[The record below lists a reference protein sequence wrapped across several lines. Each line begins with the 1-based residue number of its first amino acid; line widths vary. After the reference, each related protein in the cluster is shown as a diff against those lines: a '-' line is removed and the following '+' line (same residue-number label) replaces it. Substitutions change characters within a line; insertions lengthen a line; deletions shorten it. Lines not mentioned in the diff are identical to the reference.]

1 MTDTV
6 EALVDEVDK
15 LASTPDIAVRI
26 NDLLG
31 DDESSAWDIG
41 KLIEQDPALSA
52 ALLKMANSALY
63 NRGVP
68 VRAVDRAVTMVGARE
83 VRNLAFGICA
93 VNAFEGIP
101 NELITMRD
109 FWRHSLRTAA
119 AAHAIG
125 QRTRMKGRDSL
136 FVGGLLH
143 DIGQLV
149 MYSLRPEASV
159 KALRRSQEMN
169 DGRTPQPAERE
180 VFGFDHTDV
189 GRALAARWQLPEELA
204 RCIAC
209 HHEPSRADDSQDI
222 VTAVHVANAMAVLDE
237 IESRDLEDAPPL
249 EDDALERLGLTLDDL
264 VGIIDGLRELVGE
277 IEGVFLQ
284 QAAAA

>member
-1 MTDTV
+1 MTDTAKSLV
-6 EALVDEVDK
+6 EEVDQ
-15 LASTPDIAVRI
+15 LASTPDIAIRI
-26 NDLLG
+26 SELL
-31 DDESSAWDIG
+31 DDAESSAWDIG
-41 KLIEQDPALSA
+41 KLIEGDPALSA

-68 VRAVDRAVTMVGARE
+68 VTAVDRAVTMVGGRE
-83 VRNLAFGICA
+83 VRNLAFGVCA
-93 VNAFEGIP
+93 VNAFKGIP

-125 QRTRMKGRDSL
+125 TRARLRGRDTL

-159 KALRRSQEMN
+159 RALRLSQEQL

-180 VFGFDHTDV
+180 IFGFDHTDV
-189 GRALAARWQLPEELA
+189 GLALAARWQLPEGLS
-204 RCIAC
+204 RCIAF
-209 HHEPSRADDSQDI
+209 HHAPSSIEGGCAI
-222 VTAVHVANAMAVLDE
+222 VTAVHVANAVAVLQE
-237 IESRDLEDAPPL
+237 IDSVDFDDAPPI
-249 EDDALERLGLTLDDL
+249 EDGALDALGLTLDEVLDIAAES
-264 VGIIDGLRELVGE
+264 GELVAE
-277 IEGVFLQ
+277 LESVFMSH
-284 QAAAA
+284 AAAA